1 MPFYLLSSFHQSVM
15 EIFRPLL
22 NWFDSVSM
30 LRSLQ
35 PYRDWLPYVTVGVVL
50 PFLLWIFLSILRQV
64 RRNSRSGKNVRPSPA
79 PAGMAV
85 QGKAID
91 ITTDFV
97 VHDPWTE
104 PSLGTQAAPAPQP
117 DLSLRPQE
125 QGISA
130 PVPDRTNSWIAPDSA
145 VAASPIVLPAPAPRA
160 ASGPAAP
167 PVIPPEAAPAG
178 APAPSAPSATPAP
191 APSVAPAPVP
201 SAASAPA
208 SSAAPAPVPSAT
220 PASAPSAV
228 PTPAPSAAPASAPS
242 ATPASAPSAVPAPA
256 PSAAPA
262 SVPSGASA
270 PAPSAQRHEAPE
282 PPKAAAASPNTPPE
296 SEFQRIYI
304 DMYIDLELTTN
315 FSALRTDVNG
325 MLSRGVSSEPLLPEG
340 SATPDEYVLACI
352 ALAALEDLQTKESR
366 LESGELSPHG
376 QELCKI
382 YEYILNRLK
391 GNGKLSEDS
400 ARKLLQETLEKVL
413 GTSGHHQ

>member
-64 RRNSRSGKNVRPSPA
+64 RRNSRGGKNVRPSPA
-79 PAGMAV
+79 PAGTAV

-104 PSLGTQAAPAPQP
+104 PSLGAQAAPAPQP
-117 DLSLRPQE
+117 DVPLRPQE
-125 QGISA
+125 QGVSA
-130 PVPDRTNSWIAPDSA
+130 PVPDRTLSGIAPDSA
-145 VAASPIVLPAPAPRA
+145 AASPIVLPAPAPRA
-160 ASGPAAP
+160 ASGPSAAP
-167 PVIPPEAAPAG
+167 
-178 APAPSAPSATPAP
+178 APAPSAAPAPVPSAAPAPVPSVAPAP

-201 SAASAPA
+201 SAA
-208 SSAAPAPVPSAT
+208 PAPV
-220 PASAPSAV
+220 
-228 PTPAPSAAPASAPS
+228 
-242 ATPASAPSAVPAPA
+242 
-256 PSAAPA
+256 
-262 SVPSGASA
+262 
-270 PAPSAQRHEAPE
+270 PSAQRHEAPE
-282 PPKAAAASPNTPPE
+282 PPRTAAASPNTPPE

-413 GTSGHHQ
+413 GTTGHHQ

>member
-104 PSLGTQAAPAPQP
+104 PSLGAQAAPAPQP

-178 APAPSAPSATPAP
+178 APAPSATPAP

-208 SSAAPAPVPSAT
+208 SSAAPAPVPSA
-220 PASAPSAV
+220 
-228 PTPAPSAAPASAPS
+228 
-242 ATPASAPSAVPAPA
+242 
-256 PSAAPA
+256 
-262 SVPSGASA
+262 ASA

-282 PPKAAAASPNTPPE
+282 PPKAAAASRSAHPE

-325 MLSRGVSSEPLLPEG
+325 MLSQGVSSEPLLPEG

>member
-35 PYRDWLPYVTVGVVL
+35 PYRDWLPYVTVGVIL

-64 RRNSRSGKNVRPSPA
+64 RRNSRGGKNVRPSPA
-79 PAGMAV
+79 PAGTAV

-97 VHDPWTE
+97 VHDPWAE

-117 DLSLRPQE
+117 DVPLRPQE
-125 QGISA
+125 QGVSA
-130 PVPDRTNSWIAPDSA
+130 PVPDRTNSGIAPDSA
-145 VAASPIVLPAPAPRA
+145 AVAVGPIVLPAPAPRA
-160 ASGPAAP
+160 ASGPAA
-167 PVIPPEAAPAG
+167 
-178 APAPSAPSATPAP
+178 T
-191 APSVAPAPVP
+191 
-201 SAASAPA
+201 
-208 SSAAPAPVPSAT
+208 PVPSAT
-220 PASAPSAV
+220 LASAPSAV
-228 PTPAPSAAPASAPS
+228 PTPAPSAAATPAPS
-242 ATPASAPSAVPAPA
+242 AAPTPA

-262 SVPSGASA
+262 PAPSAVPASVPSTAPA
-270 PAPSAQRHEAPE
+270 PAPSAQQHEAPE
-282 PPKAAAASPNTPPE
+282 PPRTAAASPNTPPE

-304 DMYIDLELTTN
+304 EMYIDLELTTN
-315 FSALRTDVNG
+315 FSVLRTEVNG
-325 MLSRGVSSEPLLPEG
+325 KLSRGEPTGPLLPEG
-340 SATPDEYVLACI
+340 SANPEEYILASI

-366 LESGELSPHG
+366 LETGELSPHG

-391 GNGKLSEDS
+391 GNGNLLEDS

-413 GTSGHHQ
+413 GTTGHQGSAD

>member
-50 PFLLWIFLSILRQV
+50 PFLLWIFLSILRQG
-64 RRNSRSGKNVRPSPA
+64 RRNSRGGKNVRPSPA

-104 PSLGTQAAPAPQP
+104 PSLGAQAGPAPQP
-117 DLSLRPQE
+117 DVPLRPQE
-125 QGISA
+125 QGVSA
-130 PVPDRTNSWIAPDSA
+130 PVPDRTNSGIAPDSVA
-145 VAASPIVLPAPAPRA
+145 VGPIVLPAPAPRA

-178 APAPSAPSATPAP
+178 APAPS
-191 APSVAPAPVP
+191 VAPAPVP
-201 SAASAPA
+201 SA
-208 SSAAPAPVPSAT
+208 
-220 PASAPSAV
+220 
-228 PTPAPSAAPASAPS
+228 
-242 ATPASAPSAVPAPA
+242 
-256 PSAAPA
+256 
-262 SVPSGASA
+262 ASA

-282 PPKAAAASPNTPPE
+282 PPRTAAASPNTPPE

-413 GTSGHHQ
+413 GTTGHHQ

>member
-35 PYRDWLPYVTVGVVL
+35 PYRDWLPYVTVGVIL
-50 PFLLWIFLSILRQV
+50 PLLLWIFLSILRQV
-64 RRNSRSGKNVRPSPA
+64 RRNSRGGKNVRPSPA
-79 PAGMAV
+79 PAGTAV

-97 VHDPWTE
+97 VHDPWAE

-117 DLSLRPQE
+117 NVPLRPQE
-125 QGISA
+125 QGVSA
-130 PVPDRTNSWIAPDSA
+130 PVPDRTLSGIAPDSA
-145 VAASPIVLPAPAPRA
+145 AAASPIVLPAPAPRA
-160 ASGPAAP
+160 ASGP
-167 PVIPPEAAPAG
+167 
-178 APAPSAPSATPAP
+178 
-191 APSVAPAPVP
+191 
-201 SAASAPA
+201 
-208 SSAAPAPVPSAT
+208 SAAP
-220 PASAPSAV
+220 
-228 PTPAPSAAPASAPS
+228 
-242 ATPASAPSAVPAPA
+242 
-256 PSAAPA
+256 
-262 SVPSGASA
+262 A

-282 PPKAAAASPNTPPE
+282 PPRTAAASPNTPPE

-413 GTSGHHQ
+413 GTTGHHQ

>member
-64 RRNSRSGKNVRPSPA
+64 RRNSRGGKNVRPSPA

-97 VHDPWTE
+97 VHDPWAE

-117 DLSLRPQE
+117 DVPLRPQE
-125 QGISA
+125 QGVSA
-130 PVPDRTNSWIAPDSA
+130 PVPVRTHSWIAPDSA

-160 ASGPAAP
+160 ASGPS
-167 PVIPPEAAPAG
+167 AAPAPAPSAAP

-208 SSAAPAPVPSAT
+208 SSAAPAPVPSA
-220 PASAPSAV
+220 
-228 PTPAPSAAPASAPS
+228 
-242 ATPASAPSAVPAPA
+242 
-256 PSAAPA
+256 
-262 SVPSGASA
+262 ASA

-325 MLSRGVSSEPLLPEG
+325 MLSQGVSSEPLLPEG

-413 GTSGHHQ
+413 GTTGHHQ

>member
-104 PSLGTQAAPAPQP
+104 PSLGAQAAPAPQP

-178 APAPSAPSATPAP
+178 APAPSATPAP
-191 APSVAPAPVP
+191 APSVAPAP
-201 SAASAPA
+201 AP
-208 SSAAPAPVPSAT
+208 
-220 PASAPSAV
+220 
-228 PTPAPSAAPASAPS
+228 SAPS
-242 ATPASAPSAVPAPA
+242 ATP
-256 PSAAPA
+256 
-262 SVPSGASA
+262 A

-282 PPKAAAASPNTPPE
+282 PPRTAAASPNTPPE

-413 GTSGHHQ
+413 GTSGHQGSAD

>member
-64 RRNSRSGKNVRPSPA
+64 RRNSRGGKNVRPSPA
-79 PAGMAV
+79 LAGTAV

-97 VHDPWTE
+97 VHDPWAE

-117 DLSLRPQE
+117 DVPLRPQE
-125 QGISA
+125 QGVSVSA
-130 PVPDRTNSWIAPDSA
+130 PVPDRTNSGIAPDSA
-145 VAASPIVLPAPAPRA
+145 AVAVGPIVLPAPAPRA
-160 ASGPAAP
+160 ASGPAA
-167 PVIPPEAAPAG
+167 
-178 APAPSAPSATPAP
+178 T
-191 APSVAPAPVP
+191 PVP
-201 SAASAPA
+201 ST
-208 SSAAPAPVPSAT
+208 T

-228 PTPAPSAAPASAPS
+228 PAPAPSAVPASAPS
-242 ATPASAPSAVPAPA
+242 AVPASVPSTAPAPAPSAVPASAPSAVPAPA

-262 SVPSGASA
+262 
-270 PAPSAQRHEAPE
+270 PAPSAQQHEAPE
-282 PPKAAAASPNTPPE
+282 PPRTAAASPNTPPE

-304 DMYIDLELTTN
+304 EMYIDLELTTN
-315 FSALRTDVNG
+315 FSALRTEVNG
-325 MLSRGVSSEPLLPEG
+325 KLSRGEPTGPLLPEG
-340 SATPDEYVLACI
+340 SANPEEYILASI

-366 LESGELSPHG
+366 LETGELSPHG

-391 GNGKLSEDS
+391 GNGNLLEDS

-413 GTSGHHQ
+413 GTSGHQGSAD

>member
-35 PYRDWLPYVTVGVVL
+35 PYRDWLPYATVGVIL
-50 PFLLWIFLSILRQV
+50 PLLLWLFLSILRQV

-79 PAGMAV
+79 PAGTAV

-104 PSLGTQAAPAPQP
+104 PSLGAQAAPAPQP
-117 DLSLRPQE
+117 DVPLRPQE
-125 QGISA
+125 QGVSA
-130 PVPDRTNSWIAPDSA
+130 PVPDRTHSWIAPDSA

-160 ASGPAAP
+160 ASGPS
-167 PVIPPEAAPAG
+167 AAPAPVPSAASAPVPSAAS
-178 APAPSAPSATPAP
+178 APAPSAAPAPAPSAAPAPVPSAAPAP

-201 SAASAPA
+201 SDAP
-208 SSAAPAPVPSAT
+208 
-220 PASAPSAV
+220 
-228 PTPAPSAAPASAPS
+228 
-242 ATPASAPSAVPAPA
+242 
-256 PSAAPA
+256 
-262 SVPSGASA
+262 A

-282 PPKAAAASPNTPPE
+282 PPRTAAASPNTPPE

-315 FSALRTDVNG
+315 FSALRTDVNC

-413 GTSGHHQ
+413 GTTGHHQ

>member
-35 PYRDWLPYVTVGVVL
+35 PYRDWLPYVTVGVIL

-64 RRNSRSGKNVRPSPA
+64 RRNSRGGKNVRPSPA
-79 PAGMAV
+79 PAGTAV

-97 VHDPWTE
+97 VHDPWAE

-117 DLSLRPQE
+117 NVPLRPQE
-125 QGISA
+125 QGVSA
-130 PVPDRTNSWIAPDSA
+130 PVPDRTHSWIAPDSA

-160 ASGPAAP
+160 ASGPS
-167 PVIPPEAAPAG
+167 AAPAPVPSAASAPVPSAAA
-178 APAPSAPSATPAP
+178 APAPSAAPAP
-191 APSVAPAPVP
+191 AP

-208 SSAAPAPVPSAT
+208 SSAAPAPA
-220 PASAPSAV
+220 
-228 PTPAPSAAPASAPS
+228 
-242 ATPASAPSAVPAPA
+242 
-256 PSAAPA
+256 
-262 SVPSGASA
+262 PSGASA
-270 PAPSAQRHEAPE
+270 PVPSAAPAPVPSAQRHEAPE
-282 PPKAAAASPNTPPE
+282 PPRTAAASPNTPPE

-391 GNGKLSEDS
+391 GNGNLLEDS

-413 GTSGHHQ
+413 GTTGHHQ

>member
-35 PYRDWLPYVTVGVVL
+35 PYRDWLPYVTVGVIL

-64 RRNSRSGKNVRPSPA
+64 RRNSRGGKNVRPSPA

-104 PSLGTQAAPAPQP
+104 PSLGAQAAPAPQP
-117 DLSLRPQE
+117 DVPLRPQE
-125 QGISA
+125 QGVSA
-130 PVPDRTNSWIAPDSA
+130 PVPDRTHSWIAPDSA

-160 ASGPAAP
+160 ASGPSAAP
-167 PVIPPEAAPAG
+167 
-178 APAPSAPSATPAP
+178 APAPSAAPAP
-191 APSVAPAPVP
+191 APSAAPAPASSAAPAPVPSVAPAPVP
-201 SAASAPA
+201 SAASAPVPSAA
-208 SSAAPAPVPSAT
+208 SAPVPSVPSAAPAPVPSAA
-220 PASAPSAV
+220 PAPV
-228 PTPAPSAAPASAPS
+228 PSAAPAP
-242 ATPASAPSAVPAPA
+242 V
-256 PSAAPA
+256 
-262 SVPSGASA
+262 
-270 PAPSAQRHEAPE
+270 PSAQRHEAPE
-282 PPKAAAASPNTPPE
+282 PPRTAAASPNTPPE

-413 GTSGHHQ
+413 GTTGHHQ

>member
-35 PYRDWLPYVTVGVVL
+35 PYRDWLPYVTVGVIL

-64 RRNSRSGKNVRPSPA
+64 RRNSRGGKNVRPSPA
-79 PAGMAV
+79 PAGTAV

-97 VHDPWTE
+97 VHDPWAE
-104 PSLGTQAAPAPQP
+104 SSLGTQAAPAPQP
-117 DLSLRPQE
+117 NVPLRPQE
-125 QGISA
+125 QGVSA
-130 PVPDRTNSWIAPDSA
+130 PVPDRTLSGIAPDSA
-145 VAASPIVLPAPAPRA
+145 AASPIVLPTPAPRA
-160 ASGPAAP
+160 ASGP
-167 PVIPPEAAPAG
+167 
-178 APAPSAPSATPAP
+178 
-191 APSVAPAPVP
+191 
-201 SAASAPA
+201 
-208 SSAAPAPVPSAT
+208 SAAP
-220 PASAPSAV
+220 
-228 PTPAPSAAPASAPS
+228 
-242 ATPASAPSAVPAPA
+242 
-256 PSAAPA
+256 
-262 SVPSGASA
+262 A

-282 PPKAAAASPNTPPE
+282 PPRTAAASPNTPPE

-413 GTSGHHQ
+413 GTTGHHQ

>member
-35 PYRDWLPYVTVGVVL
+35 PYRDWLPYVTVGVIL

-104 PSLGTQAAPAPQP
+104 PSLGAQAAPAPQP

-191 APSVAPAPVP
+191 APSAAPAPAPSVAPAPVP

-208 SSAAPAPVPSAT
+208 SSAAPAPA
-220 PASAPSAV
+220 
-228 PTPAPSAAPASAPS
+228 
-242 ATPASAPSAVPAPA
+242 
-256 PSAAPA
+256 
-262 SVPSGASA
+262 PSGASA
-270 PAPSAQRHEAPE
+270 PVPSAAPAPVPSAQRHEAPE
-282 PPKAAAASPNTPPE
+282 PPRTAAASPNTPPE

-325 MLSRGVSSEPLLPEG
+325 MLSQGVSSEPLLPEG

>member
-64 RRNSRSGKNVRPSPA
+64 RRNSRGGKNVRPSPA
-79 PAGMAV
+79 PAGTAV

-97 VHDPWTE
+97 VHDPWAE

-117 DLSLRPQE
+117 NVPLRPQE
-125 QGISA
+125 QGVSA
-130 PVPDRTNSWIAPDSA
+130 PVPDRTNSGIAPDSVA
-145 VAASPIVLPAPAPRA
+145 VGPIVLPAPAPRA
-160 ASGPAAP
+160 ASGP
-167 PVIPPEAAPAG
+167 
-178 APAPSAPSATPAP
+178 
-191 APSVAPAPVP
+191 SVAPAPVP
-201 SAASAPA
+201 SAASAP
-208 SSAAPAPVPSAT
+208 V
-220 PASAPSAV
+220 
-228 PTPAPSAAPASAPS
+228 
-242 ATPASAPSAVPAPA
+242 
-256 PSAAPA
+256 
-262 SVPSGASA
+262 
-270 PAPSAQRHEAPE
+270 PSAQRHEAPE
-282 PPKAAAASPNTPPE
+282 PPRTAAASPNTPPE

-304 DMYIDLELTTN
+304 EMYIDLELTTN
-315 FSALRTDVNG
+315 FSVLRTEVNG
-325 MLSRGVSSEPLLPEG
+325 KLSRGEPTGPLLPEG
-340 SATPDEYVLACI
+340 SANPEEYILASI

-366 LESGELSPHG
+366 LETGELSPHG

-413 GTSGHHQ
+413 GTTGHHQ

>member
-104 PSLGTQAAPAPQP
+104 PSLGAQAAPAPQP

-145 VAASPIVLPAPAPRA
+145 VAASPIVLPAPADRK
-160 ASGPAAP
+160 S
-167 PVIPPEAAPAG
+167 
-178 APAPSAPSATPAP
+178 TRLN
-191 APSVAPAPVP
+191 
-201 SAASAPA
+201 
-208 SSAAPAPVPSAT
+208 SS
-220 PASAPSAV
+220 
-228 PTPAPSAAPASAPS
+228 
-242 ATPASAPSAVPAPA
+242 
-256 PSAAPA
+256 
-262 SVPSGASA
+262 
-270 PAPSAQRHEAPE
+270 H
-282 PPKAAAASPNTPPE
+282 
-296 SEFQRIYI
+296 
-304 DMYIDLELTTN
+304 
-315 FSALRTDVNG
+315 LR
-325 MLSRGVSSEPLLPEG
+325 
-340 SATPDEYVLACI
+340 
-352 ALAALEDLQTKESR
+352 
-366 LESGELSPHG
+366 
-376 QELCKI
+376 
-382 YEYILNRLK
+382 
-391 GNGKLSEDS
+391 
-400 ARKLLQETLEKVL
+400 
-413 GTSGHHQ
+413 

>member
-35 PYRDWLPYVTVGVVL
+35 PYRDWLPYVTVGVIL

-64 RRNSRSGKNVRPSPA
+64 RRNSRGGKNVRPSPA

-117 DLSLRPQE
+117 DVPLRPQE
-125 QGISA
+125 QGVSA
-130 PVPDRTNSWIAPDSA
+130 PVPDRTHSWIAPDSA

-167 PVIPPEAAPAG
+167 PVTPPEAAPAG
-178 APAPSAPSATPAP
+178 APAPSVAPAPAPSAAPAP

-201 SAASAPA
+201 SA
-208 SSAAPAPVPSAT
+208 
-220 PASAPSAV
+220 
-228 PTPAPSAAPASAPS
+228 
-242 ATPASAPSAVPAPA
+242 
-256 PSAAPA
+256 
-262 SVPSGASA
+262 
-270 PAPSAQRHEAPE
+270 QRHEAPE
-282 PPKAAAASPNTPPE
+282 PPRTAAASPNTPPE

-413 GTSGHHQ
+413 GTTGHHQ

>member
-1 MPFYLLSSFHQSVM
+1 MPFYLLSSFHQRVM

-104 PSLGTQAAPAPQP
+104 PSLGAQAAPAPQP

-178 APAPSAPSATPAP
+178 APAPSVAPAPAGAPAPSAAPAP

-201 SAASAPA
+201 SAAPAPAPSVASAPVP
-208 SSAAPAPVPSAT
+208 SAAPAPV
-220 PASAPSAV
+220 
-228 PTPAPSAAPASAPS
+228 
-242 ATPASAPSAVPAPA
+242 
-256 PSAAPA
+256 
-262 SVPSGASA
+262 
-270 PAPSAQRHEAPE
+270 PSAQRHEAPE
-282 PPKAAAASPNTPPE
+282 PPRTAAASPNTPPE

-413 GTSGHHQ
+413 GTTGHHQ

>member
-1 MPFYLLSSFHQSVM
+1 MPFYLLSSFHQGVM

-30 LRSLQ
+30 LRPLQ
-35 PYRDWLPYVTVGVVL
+35 PYRDWLPYATVGVIL
-50 PFLLWIFLSILRQV
+50 PLLLWLFLSILRQV

-104 PSLGTQAAPAPQP
+104 PSLGAQAGPAPQP
-117 DLSLRPQE
+117 DVPLRPQE
-125 QGISA
+125 QGVSA
-130 PVPDRTNSWIAPDSA
+130 PVPDRTHSWIAPDSA

-167 PVIPPEAAPAG
+167 PVTPPEAAPAG
-178 APAPSAPSATPAP
+178 APVPSAASAPVPSAASAPAPSAAPAP
-191 APSVAPAPVP
+191 APSAASAPVPSALSDAPAPVPSVAPAPVP
-201 SAASAPA
+201 SAAPAPVP
-208 SSAAPAPVPSAT
+208 SAAPAPV
-220 PASAPSAV
+220 
-228 PTPAPSAAPASAPS
+228 
-242 ATPASAPSAVPAPA
+242 
-256 PSAAPA
+256 
-262 SVPSGASA
+262 
-270 PAPSAQRHEAPE
+270 PSAQRHEAPE
-282 PPKAAAASPNTPPE
+282 PPRTAAASPNTPPE

-413 GTSGHHQ
+413 GTTGHHQ

>member
-104 PSLGTQAAPAPQP
+104 PSLGAQAAPAPQP

-145 VAASPIVLPAPAPRA
+145 AVAAGPIVLPAPAPRA

-178 APAPSAPSATPAP
+178 APAPSATPAP
-191 APSVAPAPVP
+191 APSVAPAP
-201 SAASAPA
+201 AP
-208 SSAAPAPVPSAT
+208 
-220 PASAPSAV
+220 
-228 PTPAPSAAPASAPS
+228 SAPS
-242 ATPASAPSAVPAPA
+242 ATP
-256 PSAAPA
+256 
-262 SVPSGASA
+262 A

-282 PPKAAAASPNTPPE
+282 PPKAAAASRSAHPE

-413 GTSGHHQ
+413 GTTGHHQ

>member
-35 PYRDWLPYVTVGVVL
+35 PYRDWLPYVTVGVIL

-64 RRNSRSGKNVRPSPA
+64 RRNSRGGKNVRPSPA
-79 PAGMAV
+79 PAGTAV

-97 VHDPWTE
+97 VHDPWAE

-117 DLSLRPQE
+117 NVPLRPQE
-125 QGISA
+125 QGVSA
-130 PVPDRTNSWIAPDSA
+130 PVPDRTNSGIAPDSVA
-145 VAASPIVLPAPAPRA
+145 VGPIVLPAPAPRA

-167 PVIPPEAAPAG
+167 PVPPPEAAPAG
-178 APAPSAPSATPAP
+178 A
-191 APSVAPAPVP
+191 SV
-201 SAASAPA
+201 
-208 SSAAPAPVPSAT
+208 
-220 PASAPSAV
+220 
-228 PTPAPSAAPASAPS
+228 PSAAPASAPS
-242 ATPASAPSAVPAPA
+242 A
-256 PSAAPA
+256 
-262 SVPSGASA
+262 
-270 PAPSAQRHEAPE
+270 QQHEAPE
-282 PPKAAAASPNTPPE
+282 PPRTAAASPNTPPE

-304 DMYIDLELTTN
+304 EMYIDLELTTN
-315 FSALRTDVNG
+315 FSVLRTEVNG
-325 MLSRGVSSEPLLPEG
+325 KLSRGEPTGPLLPEG
-340 SATPDEYVLACI
+340 SANPEEYILASI

-366 LESGELSPHG
+366 LETGELSPHG

-391 GNGKLSEDS
+391 GNGNLLEDS
-400 ARKLLQETLEKVL
+400 ARKLLQDTLEKVL
-413 GTSGHHQ
+413 GTSGHQGSAD

>member
-35 PYRDWLPYVTVGVVL
+35 PYRDWLPYVTVGVIL

-64 RRNSRSGKNVRPSPA
+64 RRNSRGGKNVRPSPA
-79 PAGMAV
+79 PAGTAV

-97 VHDPWTE
+97 VHDPWAE

-117 DLSLRPQE
+117 DVPLRPQE
-125 QGISA
+125 QGVSVSA
-130 PVPDRTNSWIAPDSA
+130 PVPDRTNSGIAPDSA
-145 VAASPIVLPAPAPRA
+145 AVAVGPIVLPAPAPSV
-160 ASGPAAP
+160 ASAP
-167 PVIPPEAAPAG
+167 
-178 APAPSAPSATPAP
+178 APSATPAP
-191 APSVAPAPVP
+191 APS
-201 SAASAPA
+201 AA
-208 SSAAPAPVPSAT
+208 
-220 PASAPSAV
+220 
-228 PTPAPSAAPASAPS
+228 PTPAPS
-242 ATPASAPSAVPAPA
+242 VAPA
-256 PSAAPA
+256 PD
-262 SVPSGASA
+262 
-270 PAPSAQRHEAPE
+270 PSAQRHEAPE
-282 PPKAAAASPNTPPE
+282 PPRTAAASPNTPPE

-304 DMYIDLELTTN
+304 EMYIDLELTTN
-315 FSALRTDVNG
+315 FSALRTEVNG
-325 MLSRGVSSEPLLPEG
+325 KLSRGEPTGPLLPEG
-340 SATPDEYVLACI
+340 SATPEEYILASI

-366 LESGELSPHG
+366 LETGELSPHG

-413 GTSGHHQ
+413 GTSGHQGSAD

>member
-79 PAGMAV
+79 PAGTAV

-104 PSLGTQAAPAPQP
+104 PSLGAQAAPAPQP

-145 VAASPIVLPAPAPRA
+145 AVAVGLDIVVFIIPSELYPLRIRA
-160 ASGPAAP
+160 TAMSLTTGVNWTLSFIVSLTFLSLFDVLGGAGTFGIYAVATALLAVFAIK
-167 PVIPPEAAPAG
+167 VIPE
-178 APAPSAPSATPAP
+178 T
-191 APSVAPAPVP
+191 
-201 SAASAPA
+201 
-208 SSAAPAPVPSAT
+208 
-220 PASAPSAV
+220 
-228 PTPAPSAAPASAPS
+228 
-242 ATPASAPSAVPAPA
+242 
-256 PSAAPA
+256 
-262 SVPSGASA
+262 
-270 PAPSAQRHEAPE
+270 
-282 PPKAAAASPNTPPE
+282 
-296 SEFQRIYI
+296 
-304 DMYIDLELTTN
+304 
-315 FSALRTDVNG
+315 
-325 MLSRGVSSEPLLPEG
+325 RGK
-340 SATPDEYVLACI
+340 T
-352 ALAALEDLQTKESR
+352 LEDIER
-366 LESGELSPHG
+366 EHV
-376 QELCKI
+376 
-382 YEYILNRLK
+382 RR
-391 GNGKLSEDS
+391 D
-400 ARKLLQETLEKVL
+400 A
-413 GTSGHHQ
+413 

>member
-104 PSLGTQAAPAPQP
+104 PSLGAQAAPAPQP

-178 APAPSAPSATPAP
+178 APAPSATPAPAPSVAPAPAPSAPSATPAPAPSAPSATPAP

-228 PTPAPSAAPASAPS
+228 PTPAPSA
-242 ATPASAPSAVPAPA
+242 
-256 PSAAPA
+256 
-262 SVPSGASA
+262 
-270 PAPSAQRHEAPE
+270 QRHEAPE
-282 PPKAAAASPNTPPE
+282 PPRTAAASPNTPPE

-340 SATPDEYVLACI
+340 SATPEEYVLACI

-413 GTSGHHQ
+413 GTSGHQGSAD

>member
-104 PSLGTQAAPAPQP
+104 PSLGAQAAPAPQP
-117 DLSLRPQE
+117 NVPLRPQE

-145 VAASPIVLPAPAPRA
+145 VAAAGPIVLPAPAPRA

-178 APAPSAPSATPAP
+178 APAPSAVPAS
-191 APSVAPAPVP
+191 APSVAPAP
-201 SAASAPA
+201 
-208 SSAAPAPVPSAT
+208 
-220 PASAPSAV
+220 
-228 PTPAPSAAPASAPS
+228 
-242 ATPASAPSAVPAPA
+242 
-256 PSAAPA
+256 
-262 SVPSGASA
+262 
-270 PAPSAQRHEAPE
+270 APSAQQHEAPE
-282 PPKAAAASPNTPPE
+282 PPRTAAASPNTPPE
-296 SEFQRIYI
+296 SEFQQIGR
-304 DMYIDLELTTN
+304 
-315 FSALRTDVNG
+315 AHV
-325 MLSRGVSSEPLLPEG
+325 
-340 SATPDEYVLACI
+340 
-352 ALAALEDLQTKESR
+352 
-366 LESGELSPHG
+366 
-376 QELCKI
+376 
-382 YEYILNRLK
+382 
-391 GNGKLSEDS
+391 
-400 ARKLLQETLEKVL
+400 
-413 GTSGHHQ
+413 

>member
-35 PYRDWLPYVTVGVVL
+35 PYRDWLPYVTVGVIL

-64 RRNSRSGKNVRPSPA
+64 RRNSRGGKNVRPSPA
-79 PAGMAV
+79 PAGTAV

-97 VHDPWTE
+97 VHDPWAE

-117 DLSLRPQE
+117 DVPLRPQE
-125 QGISA
+125 QGVSA
-130 PVPDRTNSWIAPDSA
+130 PVPDRTNSGIAPDSA
-145 VAASPIVLPAPAPRA
+145 AVAVGPIVLPAPAPRA
-160 ASGPAAP
+160 ASGPAA
-167 PVIPPEAAPAG
+167 
-178 APAPSAPSATPAP
+178 T
-191 APSVAPAPVP
+191 
-201 SAASAPA
+201 
-208 SSAAPAPVPSAT
+208 PVPSAT
-220 PASAPSAV
+220 LASAPSAV
-228 PTPAPSAAPASAPS
+228 PTPAPSAAATPAPS
-242 ATPASAPSAVPAPA
+242 AAPTPA

-262 SVPSGASA
+262 PAPSAVPASVPSTAPA
-270 PAPSAQRHEAPE
+270 PAPSAQQHEAPE
-282 PPKAAAASPNTPPE
+282 PPRTAAASPNTPPE

-304 DMYIDLELTTN
+304 EMYIDLELTTN
-315 FSALRTDVNG
+315 FSALRTEVNG
-325 MLSRGVSSEPLLPEG
+325 KLSRGEPTGPLLPEG
-340 SATPDEYVLACI
+340 SANPEEYILASI

-366 LESGELSPHG
+366 LETGELSPHG

-391 GNGKLSEDS
+391 GNGNLLEDS

-413 GTSGHHQ
+413 GTSGHQGSAD

>member
-104 PSLGTQAAPAPQP
+104 PSLGAQAAPAPQP

-178 APAPSAPSATPAP
+178 APAPSATPAP

-201 SAASAPA
+201 SA
-208 SSAAPAPVPSAT
+208 
-220 PASAPSAV
+220 
-228 PTPAPSAAPASAPS
+228 
-242 ATPASAPSAVPAPA
+242 
-256 PSAAPA
+256 
-262 SVPSGASA
+262 ASA

>member
-1 MPFYLLSSFHQSVM
+1 MPFYLLSSFHQGVM

-30 LRSLQ
+30 LRPLQ
-35 PYRDWLPYVTVGVVL
+35 PYRDWLPYATVGVIL
-50 PFLLWIFLSILRQV
+50 PLLLWLFLSILRQV

-104 PSLGTQAAPAPQP
+104 PSLGAQAGPAPQP
-117 DLSLRPQE
+117 DVPLRPQE
-125 QGISA
+125 QGVSA
-130 PVPDRTNSWIAPDSA
+130 PVPDRTHSWIAPDSA

-167 PVIPPEAAPAG
+167 PVTPPEAAPAG
-178 APAPSAPSATPAP
+178 APVPSAASAPVPSAAPAPAPSAAPAP
-191 APSVAPAPVP
+191 APSAASAPVPSALSDAPAPVPSVAPAPVP
-201 SAASAPA
+201 SAAPAPVP
-208 SSAAPAPVPSAT
+208 SAAPAPV
-220 PASAPSAV
+220 
-228 PTPAPSAAPASAPS
+228 
-242 ATPASAPSAVPAPA
+242 
-256 PSAAPA
+256 
-262 SVPSGASA
+262 
-270 PAPSAQRHEAPE
+270 PSAQRHEAPE
-282 PPKAAAASPNTPPE
+282 PPRTAAASPNTPPE

-413 GTSGHHQ
+413 ETTGHHQ

>member
-30 LRSLQ
+30 LRPLQ
-35 PYRDWLPYVTVGVVL
+35 PYRDWLPYATVGVIL
-50 PFLLWIFLSILRQV
+50 PLLLWLFLSILRQV

-79 PAGMAV
+79 PAGTAV

-104 PSLGTQAAPAPQP
+104 PSLGAQAAPAPQP
-117 DLSLRPQE
+117 DVPLRPQE
-125 QGISA
+125 QGVSA
-130 PVPDRTNSWIAPDSA
+130 PVPDRTHSWIAPDSA

-160 ASGPAAP
+160 ASGPS
-167 PVIPPEAAPAG
+167 AAPAPVPSAASAPVPSAAS
-178 APAPSAPSATPAP
+178 APAPSAAPAPAPSAAPAPVPSAAPAP

-201 SAASAPA
+201 SDAP
-208 SSAAPAPVPSAT
+208 
-220 PASAPSAV
+220 
-228 PTPAPSAAPASAPS
+228 
-242 ATPASAPSAVPAPA
+242 
-256 PSAAPA
+256 
-262 SVPSGASA
+262 A

-282 PPKAAAASPNTPPE
+282 PPRTAAASPNTPPE

-413 GTSGHHQ
+413 GTTGHHQ

>member
-35 PYRDWLPYVTVGVVL
+35 PYRDWLPYVTVGVIL

-64 RRNSRSGKNVRPSPA
+64 RRNSRGGKNVRPSPA
-79 PAGMAV
+79 PAGTAV

-104 PSLGTQAAPAPQP
+104 PSLGAQAAPAPQP

-125 QGISA
+125 QGVSA
-130 PVPDRTNSWIAPDSA
+130 PVPDRTHSWIAPDSA

-167 PVIPPEAAPAG
+167 PVTPPEAAPAG
-178 APAPSAPSATPAP
+178 AP

-208 SSAAPAPVPSAT
+208 SSAAPAPVPS
-220 PASAPSAV
+220 V
-228 PTPAPSAAPASAPS
+228 
-242 ATPASAPSAVPAPA
+242 APA
-256 PSAAPA
+256 P
-262 SVPSGASA
+262 V
-270 PAPSAQRHEAPE
+270 PSAQRHEAPE
-282 PPKAAAASPNTPPE
+282 PPRTAAASPNTPPE

-325 MLSRGVSSEPLLPEG
+325 MLSRGEPTGPLLPEG

-391 GNGKLSEDS
+391 GNGNLLEDS

>member
-22 NWFDSVSM
+22 NWFDSISM

-64 RRNSRSGKNVRPSPA
+64 RRNFRGGKNVRPSPA

-104 PSLGTQAAPAPQP
+104 PSLGAQAAPAPQP

-178 APAPSAPSATPAP
+178 APAPSVAPAPAPSAPSATPAPAPSAPSATPAP

-208 SSAAPAPVPSAT
+208 SSAAPAPVPSA
-220 PASAPSAV
+220 
-228 PTPAPSAAPASAPS
+228 
-242 ATPASAPSAVPAPA
+242 
-256 PSAAPA
+256 
-262 SVPSGASA
+262 ASA

-413 GTSGHHQ
+413 GTTGHHQ

>member
-64 RRNSRSGKNVRPSPA
+64 RRNSRGGKNVRPSPA
-79 PAGMAV
+79 PAGTAV

-97 VHDPWTE
+97 VHDPWAE

-117 DLSLRPQE
+117 NVPLRPQE
-125 QGISA
+125 QGVSVSA
-130 PVPDRTNSWIAPDSA
+130 PVPDRTNSGIAPDSA
-145 VAASPIVLPAPAPRA
+145 AVAVGPIVLPAPAPRA
-160 ASGPAAP
+160 ASGPAAT
-167 PVIPPEAAPAG
+167 PVPPPEAAPAG
-178 APAPSAPSATPAP
+178 APAPSAAP
-191 APSVAPAPVP
+191 ASVP
-201 SAASAPA
+201 SAAPA
-208 SSAAPAPVPSAT
+208 
-220 PASAPSAV
+220 
-228 PTPAPSAAPASAPS
+228 PAPSAAPASAPS
-242 ATPASAPSAVPAPA
+242 AAPAPAPSAVPTPAPSAVPAPA
-256 PSAAPA
+256 PSA
-262 SVPSGASA
+262 
-270 PAPSAQRHEAPE
+270 QQHEAPE
-282 PPKAAAASPNTPPE
+282 PPRTAAASPNTPPE

-304 DMYIDLELTTN
+304 EMYIDLELTTN
-315 FSALRTDVNG
+315 FSVLRTEVNG
-325 MLSRGVSSEPLLPEG
+325 KLSRGEPTGPLLPEG
-340 SATPDEYVLACI
+340 SATPEEYILASI

-366 LESGELSPHG
+366 LETGELSPHG

-413 GTSGHHQ
+413 GTTGHHQ

>member
-104 PSLGTQAAPAPQP
+104 PSLGAQAAPAPQP

-178 APAPSAPSATPAP
+178 APAPSVAPAPAPSAPSATPAP

-208 SSAAPAPVPSAT
+208 SSAAPAPVPSA
-220 PASAPSAV
+220 
-228 PTPAPSAAPASAPS
+228 
-242 ATPASAPSAVPAPA
+242 
-256 PSAAPA
+256 
-262 SVPSGASA
+262 ASA

-282 PPKAAAASPNTPPE
+282 PPRTAAASPNTPPE

-400 ARKLLQETLEKVL
+400 ARKLLQDTLEKVL
-413 GTSGHHQ
+413 GTSGHQGSAD

>member
-1 MPFYLLSSFHQSVM
+1 MPFYLLSSFHQGVM

-30 LRSLQ
+30 LRPLQ
-35 PYRDWLPYVTVGVVL
+35 PYRDWLPYATVGVIL
-50 PFLLWIFLSILRQV
+50 PLLLWLFLSILRQV
-64 RRNSRSGKNVRPSPA
+64 RRNSRGGKNVRPSPA

-104 PSLGTQAAPAPQP
+104 PSLGAQAGPAPQP
-117 DLSLRPQE
+117 DVPLRPQE
-125 QGISA
+125 QGVSA
-130 PVPDRTNSWIAPDSA
+130 PVPDRTHSWIAPDSA

-167 PVIPPEAAPAG
+167 PVTPPEAAPAG
-178 APAPSAPSATPAP
+178 APVPSAASAPVPSAASAPAPSAAPAP
-191 APSVAPAPVP
+191 APSAASAPVPSALSDAPAPVPSVAPAPVP
-201 SAASAPA
+201 SAAPAPVP
-208 SSAAPAPVPSAT
+208 SAAPAPV
-220 PASAPSAV
+220 
-228 PTPAPSAAPASAPS
+228 
-242 ATPASAPSAVPAPA
+242 
-256 PSAAPA
+256 
-262 SVPSGASA
+262 
-270 PAPSAQRHEAPE
+270 PSAQRHEAPE
-282 PPKAAAASPNTPPE
+282 PPRTAAASPNTPPE

-413 GTSGHHQ
+413 GTTGHHQ

>member
-104 PSLGTQAAPAPQP
+104 PSLGAQAAPAPQP

-178 APAPSAPSATPAP
+178 APAPSATPAP
-191 APSVAPAPVP
+191 APSVAPAPAP
-201 SAASAPA
+201 SA
-208 SSAAPAPVPSAT
+208 PSAT
-220 PASAPSAV
+220 PAPAPSAV
-228 PTPAPSAAPASAPS
+228 PTPAPSA
-242 ATPASAPSAVPAPA
+242 
-256 PSAAPA
+256 
-262 SVPSGASA
+262 
-270 PAPSAQRHEAPE
+270 QQHEAPE
-282 PPKAAAASPNTPPE
+282 PPRTAAASPITPPE

-304 DMYIDLELTTN
+304 EMYIYLELTTN
-315 FSALRTDVNG
+315 FSALRTEVNG
-325 MLSRGVSSEPLLPEG
+325 KLSRGVSSEPLLPEG

-366 LESGELSPHG
+366 LDTGELSPHG

-391 GNGKLSEDS
+391 GNGKFSEDS

>member
-104 PSLGTQAAPAPQP
+104 PSLGAQAAPAPQP
-117 DLSLRPQE
+117 NVPLRPQE

-178 APAPSAPSATPAP
+178 APAPSATPAP

-208 SSAAPAPVPSAT
+208 SSAAPAPV
-220 PASAPSAV
+220 
-228 PTPAPSAAPASAPS
+228 PS

>member
-35 PYRDWLPYVTVGVVL
+35 PYRDWLPYVTVGVIL

-64 RRNSRSGKNVRPSPA
+64 RRNSRGGKNVRPSPA
-79 PAGMAV
+79 PAGTAV

-97 VHDPWTE
+97 VHDPWAE
-104 PSLGTQAAPAPQP
+104 SSLGTQAAPAPQP
-117 DLSLRPQE
+117 NVPLRPQE
-125 QGISA
+125 QGVSA
-130 PVPDRTNSWIAPDSA
+130 PVPDRTLSGIAPDSA
-145 VAASPIVLPAPAPRA
+145 AASPIVLPAPAPRA
-160 ASGPAAP
+160 ASGPSAA
-167 PVIPPEAAPAG
+167 
-178 APAPSAPSATPAP
+178 PAP
-191 APSVAPAPVP
+191 AP
-201 SAASAPA
+201 
-208 SSAAPAPVPSAT
+208 SAAPAPVPSA
-220 PASAPSAV
+220 
-228 PTPAPSAAPASAPS
+228 
-242 ATPASAPSAVPAPA
+242 APA
-256 PSAAPA
+256 P
-262 SVPSGASA
+262 V
-270 PAPSAQRHEAPE
+270 PSAQRHEAPE
-282 PPKAAAASPNTPPE
+282 PPRTAAASPNTPPE

-413 GTSGHHQ
+413 GTTGHHQ

>member
-30 LRSLQ
+30 LRPLQ
-35 PYRDWLPYVTVGVVL
+35 PYRDWLPYATVGVIL
-50 PFLLWIFLSILRQV
+50 PLLLWLFLSILRQV

-79 PAGMAV
+79 PAGTAV

-104 PSLGTQAAPAPQP
+104 PSLGAQAAPAPQP
-117 DLSLRPQE
+117 DVPLRPQE
-125 QGISA
+125 QGVSA
-130 PVPDRTNSWIAPDSA
+130 PVPDRTHSWIAPDSA

-160 ASGPAAP
+160 ASGP
-167 PVIPPEAAPAG
+167 
-178 APAPSAPSATPAP
+178 SA
-191 APSVAPAPVP
+191 APAPVP
-201 SAASAPA
+201 SAASAP
-208 SSAAPAPVPSAT
+208 VPSA
-220 PASAPSAV
+220 ASA
-228 PTPAPSAAPASAPS
+228 PAPSAA
-242 ATPASAPSAVPAPA
+242 PAPA

-262 SVPSGASA
+262 PGPSAAPAPAPSDAPAPVPSDAPA

-282 PPKAAAASPNTPPE
+282 PPRTAAASPNTPPE

-413 GTSGHHQ
+413 GTTGHHQ

>member
-64 RRNSRSGKNVRPSPA
+64 RRNSRGGKNVRPSPA
-79 PAGMAV
+79 PAGTAV

-97 VHDPWTE
+97 VHDPWAE

-117 DLSLRPQE
+117 NVPLRPQE
-125 QGISA
+125 QGVSA
-130 PVPDRTNSWIAPDSA
+130 PVPDRTNSGIAPDSVA
-145 VAASPIVLPAPAPRA
+145 VGPIVLPAPAPRA

-167 PVIPPEAAPAG
+167 PVPPPEAAPAG
-178 APAPSAPSATPAP
+178 A
-191 APSVAPAPVP
+191 SV
-201 SAASAPA
+201 
-208 SSAAPAPVPSAT
+208 
-220 PASAPSAV
+220 
-228 PTPAPSAAPASAPS
+228 PSAAPASAPS
-242 ATPASAPSAVPAPA
+242 A
-256 PSAAPA
+256 
-262 SVPSGASA
+262 
-270 PAPSAQRHEAPE
+270 QQHEAPE
-282 PPKAAAASPNTPPE
+282 PPRTAAASPNTPPE

-304 DMYIDLELTTN
+304 EMYIDLELTTN
-315 FSALRTDVNG
+315 FSVLRTEVNG
-325 MLSRGVSSEPLLPEG
+325 KLSRGEPTGPLLPEG
-340 SATPDEYVLACI
+340 SANPEEYILASI

-366 LESGELSPHG
+366 LETGELSPHG

-391 GNGKLSEDS
+391 GNGNLLEDS

>member
-104 PSLGTQAAPAPQP
+104 PSLGAQAAPAPQP

-178 APAPSAPSATPAP
+178 APAPSVAPAPAPSAPSATPAP

-208 SSAAPAPVPSAT
+208 SSAAPAPVPSA
-220 PASAPSAV
+220 
-228 PTPAPSAAPASAPS
+228 
-242 ATPASAPSAVPAPA
+242 
-256 PSAAPA
+256 
-262 SVPSGASA
+262 ASA

-282 PPKAAAASPNTPPE
+282 PPKAAAASRSAHPE

-325 MLSRGVSSEPLLPEG
+325 MLSQGVSSEPLLPEG